1 MPISYPPDAA
11 WPPAPVRRAQEAC
24 FTEWLT
30 WWRGDPMEL
39 QAFHQ
44 RLPGLPSPRIRPAQ
58 LQGGLQGAMAR
69 AWWGRPQIGAGT
81 AKIHVPAAADVA
93 AISAGLL
100 FSDPPTLALPEEA
113 AGSQE
118 ALDDILTEGSGYL
131 AMHEAA
137 ELGSAGGGVFVR
149 ASANRDV
156 ADRPILEAILPD
168 CAVPEFY
175 GPYLLSVTFW
185 TKLSA
190 EKDRPVIRH
199 LEHHEM
205 INGQCVVSHGLYS
218 GAPDRLGRAI
228 PLTEASQ
235 TARLAQLVD
244 DTGSV
249 VIGTSKLDVVWVP
262 NIKPNPYLTGTQ
274 YGRADYA
281 GALQQLDNLDEVWTS
296 LMRDFRLGKGRV
308 FAPRQYIRTLG
319 VEGAGGF
326 FDPEQEIYQAVNA
339 QLGGEGDKLALTAS
353 QFEIRVDEHLRG
365 ATELWRIIL
374 RRAGLDGNENDS
386 ESTPETATSVN
397 DKAARKRGTRALKT
411 GYWTPALRQ
420 LGLVLLE
427 LYRLHWDKSITPA
440 APDVEWPDASA
451 PDIETIARTVQL
463 LDAAGAISTRSKV
476 IMVHPEWDGDQVDEE
491 VALIAADKPPA
502 PDPFGGAELGGPQPV
517 GNPVDNVPPPG
528 VPVAG

>member
-1 MPISYPPDAA
+1 MPISYPPDAP
-11 WPPAPVRRAQEAC
+11 WPPPPVRRAQEAC

-30 WWRGDPMEL
+30 WWRGDPAEL

-44 RLPGLPSPRIRPAQ
+44 RLPGLPSPRVRPAQ

-81 AKIHVPAAADVA
+81 AKIHVPAAADIA
-93 AISAGLL
+93 AISAGQL
-100 FSDPPTLALPEEA
+100 FADPPTLALPEEA
-113 AGSQE
+113 AGSQD

-137 ELGSAGGGVFVR
+137 EMGSAGGGVFVR

-156 ADRPILEAILPD
+156 ADRPILEAFLPD

-185 TKLSA
+185 TRLSP
-190 EKDRPVIRH
+190 ENERPVIRH
-199 LEHHEM
+199 LERHEM
-205 INGQCVVSHGLYS
+205 INRICVVSHGLYS
-218 GAPDRLGRAI
+218 GAPDKLGRPI
-228 PLTEASQ
+228 PLTEAQQ
-235 TARLAQLVD
+235 TERLAGLVD

-262 NIKPNPYLTGTQ
+262 NIKPNPWLVGTQ

-281 GALQQLDNLDEVWTS
+281 GALQQLDNLDEIWTS

-319 VEGAGGF
+319 VDGAGGF

-339 QLGGEGDKLALTAS
+339 QLGSEGDKLALTAS
-353 QFEIRVDEHLRG
+353 QFAIRVDEHLRG
-365 ATELWRIIL
+365 AAELWRIIL
-374 RRAGLDGNENDS
+374 RRSGLDGNEVDS
-386 ESTPETATSVN
+386 ENMPAETATSVN
-397 DKAARKRGTRALKT
+397 DKAARKRSTRALKT

-427 LYRLHWDKSITPA
+427 LYRLHWDKSVIAAPPDIDWPNAA
-440 APDVEWPDASA
+440 APDM
-451 PDIETIARTVQL
+451 ETVARTVQL
-463 LDAAGAISTRSKV
+463 LDAAGAVSDRTKV
-476 IMVHPEWDGDQVDEE
+476 AMVHPEWTQEQIAEE
-491 VALIAADKPPA
+491 VAEIKADKPAP
-502 PDPFGGAELGGPQPV
+502 PDPFGGAELGGPQPDAQ
-517 GNPVDNVPPPG
+517 PVDNVPPDVTDG
-528 VPVAG
+528 G